1 MIADVT
7 AKGLEAQLKAEL
19 RANELGYIV
28 SKPTTECC
36 RYDMI
41 IDNGSELK
49 RVQVKFC
56 DCKASDATGAN
67 GMVQLSLKKSSSN
80 GNSRPYYTDEDIDAL
95 VVYVKP
101 IDKLCYFPIEVISG
115 KKYINLRYE
124 DAKNKQA
131 TNIWNCFDYLW

>member
-49 RVQVKFC
+49 RVQVKYAGS
-56 DCKASDATGAN
+56 KQTSSTGSCVVDFRKRSAN
-67 GMVQLSLKKSSSN
+67 GKERKSYSK
-80 GNSRPYYTDEDIDAL
+80 DEVDAVL
-95 VVYVKP
+95 VYLP
-101 IDKLCYFPIEVISG
+101 ELDKICYFPVEFIKDKGRLTIRYNQSKNNQTVGVIFA
-115 KKYINLRYE
+115 E
-124 DAKNKQA
+124 DYY
-131 TNIWNCFDYLW
+131 W